1 MKSISGFSKL
11 SKADKI
17 SWLAKYFFTSNPVD
31 IVREFASFAHTNV
44 ETQRLFDGISENTLT
59 NFYLPYGVAPNFM
72 INDRLYCV
80 PMVIEESSVV
90 AAAASGA
97 KFWED
102 KGGFHAQVVSTIKV
116 GQVHFRWEGADP
128 DKLERFFTE
137 AEPRLREGVTHLVS
151 NMERR
156 GGGIVGLELENCQHI
171 EPGLW
176 QLKAR
181 FETCNAMGANF
192 INSVLEEFARLLQ
205 GEVRNYPGFSGRERN
220 VEIIMAI
227 LSNYTPECRV
237 KAWVECPVE
246 KLGSFKGNLSAADFG
261 RKFVT
266 AIRIAE
272 NDRYRAATHNKGIFN
287 GIDAV
292 ILATGN
298 DFRATEACGHAYAAR
313 NGQYASL
320 SHAEINDGVFRF
332 ELDVPL
338 AVGTVGG
345 LTSLHPLAKRSM
357 ELLGN
362 PGAHELME
370 IIACVGLAQNFS
382 AVKSLVTTGI
392 QYGHMRMHL
401 TNILNHFGASEAE
414 VERAVA
420 YFQDKTISFP
430 SVREYLRT
438 LRADNPRNSELKDG
452 KLPAL

>member
-1 MKSISGFSKL
+1 MKRITGFSKL

-17 SWLAKYFFTSNPVD
+17 SWLAKFFFTSNPVD
-31 IVREFASFAHTNV
+31 IVREFASFAHSNV

-59 NFYLPYGVAPNFM
+59 NFYLPYGVAPNFL

-102 KGGFHAQVVSTIKV
+102 KGGFKAQVLSTVKV
-116 GQVHFRWEGADP
+116 GQVHFRWEGTEP
-128 DKLERFFTE
+128 EKLERFFE
-137 AEPRLREGVTHLVS
+137 ELKPRLREGVGHLTA
-151 NMERR
+151 NMEKR
-156 GGGIVGLELENCQHI
+156 GGGILSLELENCQHV

-205 GEVRNYPGFSGRERN
+205 DEVRNHAGFKGREREAE
-220 VEIIMAI
+220 VIMAI

-237 KAWVECPVE
+237 RAWVECPVE
-246 KLGSFKGNLSAADFG
+246 QLGTFKGNLGPAEFG

-272 NDRYRAATHNKGIFN
+272 HDRFRAATHNKGIFN

-298 DFRATEACGHAYAAR
+298 DFRATEACGHAYASR
-313 NGQYASL
+313 DGQYRSL

-332 ELDVPL
+332 ELEVPL

-362 PGAHELME
+362 PGADELME
-370 IIACVGLAQNFS
+370 IIASVGLAQNFS

-401 TNILNHFGASEAE
+401 TNILHHFGASEAE
-414 VERAVA
+414 VERALA

-430 SVREYLRT
+430 SVREFLRT
-438 LRADNPRNSELKDG
+438 QREGHAPGQN
-452 KLPAL
+452 PALSGQH

>member
-1 MKSISGFSKL
+1 MKRISGFSKL

-17 SWLAKYFFTSNPVD
+17 AWLAKYFFTSHPVD
-31 IVREFASFAHTNV
+31 IAREFASFAHSNV

-72 INDRLYCV
+72 INGRLYCV

-102 KGGFHAQVVSTIKV
+102 KGGFRAEVLSTIKV
-116 GQVHFRWEGADP
+116 GQVHFRWEGAEP
-128 DKLERFFTE
+128 EKLERFFVDL
-137 AEPRLREGVTHLVS
+137 EPRLREGVGHLVA

-156 GGGIVGLELENCQHI
+156 GGGILSLELENCQHI

-176 QLKAR
+176 QIKAR

-192 INSVLEEFARLLQ
+192 INSVLEEFARILQ
-205 GEVRNYPGFSGRERN
+205 EEVRKNPSFTGRERDLE
-220 VEIIMAI
+220 VIMAI

-246 KLGSFKGNLSAADFG
+246 QLGSFKGNLSAAQFG
-261 RKFVT
+261 RKFVS

-272 NDRYRAATHNKGIFN
+272 SDRFRATTHNKGIFN

-313 NGQYASL
+313 NGSYASL
-320 SHAEINDGVFRF
+320 SHADIRDGIFRF
-332 ELDVPL
+332 ELEVPL

-362 PGAHELME
+362 PGADELME
-370 IIACVGLAQNFS
+370 IIAAVGLAQNFS

-392 QYGHMRMHL
+392 QHGHMRMHL
-401 TNILNHFGASEAE
+401 TNMLNHFGASELE

-420 YFQDKTISFP
+420 YFQDKTISFG
-430 SVREYLRT
+430 SVRDYITAQREGNQAT
-438 LRADNPRNSELKDG
+438 I
-452 KLPAL
+452 

>member
-1 MKSISGFSKL
+1 MKRITGFSKL
-11 SKADKI
+11 NKADKI

-31 IVREFASFAHTNV
+31 IVREFASFAHSNV

-59 NFYLPYGVAPNFM
+59 NFYLPYGVAPNFL
-72 INDRLYCV
+72 INDQLYVV

-102 KGGFHAQVVSTIKV
+102 KGGFHAEVVSTIKV
-116 GQVHFRWEGADP
+116 GQVHFRWEGAEP
-128 DKLERFFTE
+128 EKLEQFFNE
-137 AEPRLREGVTHLVS
+137 MEPRLREGVTHLVA

-156 GGGIVGLELENCQHI
+156 GGGIMKLELENCQHI

-205 GEVRNYPGFSGRERN
+205 DEVRNNPSFTGRERD

-237 KAWVECPVE
+237 RAWVECPVE
-246 KLGSFKGNLSAADFG
+246 QLGTFKGNLSAAQFG

-320 SHAEINDGVFRF
+320 SHAEITDEGKFRF
-332 ELDVPL
+332 ELEVPL

-362 PGAHELME
+362 PGANELME

-401 TNILNHFGASEAE
+401 TNILNHFGASESEMEKAL
-414 VERAVA
+414 A

-430 SVREYLRT
+430 SVREFIRT
-438 LRADNPRNSELKDG
+438 QRDG
-452 KLPAL
+452 KMPAV

>member
-1 MKSISGFSKL
+1 MKRITGFSKL
-11 SKADKI
+11 NKADKI

-31 IVREFASFAHTNV
+31 IVREFASFAHSNV

-59 NFYLPYGVAPNFM
+59 NFYLPYGVAPNFL
-72 INDRLYCV
+72 INDQLYVV

-102 KGGFHAQVVSTIKV
+102 KGGFHAEVVSTIKV
-116 GQVHFRWEGADP
+116 GQVHFRWEGAEP
-128 DKLERFFTE
+128 EKLEHFFNE
-137 AEPRLREGVTHLVS
+137 MEPRLREGVTHLVA

-156 GGGIVGLELENCQHI
+156 GGGIMKLELENCQHI

-205 GEVRNYPGFSGRERN
+205 DEVRNNPSFTGRERD

-237 KAWVECPVE
+237 RAWVECPVE
-246 KLGSFKGNLSAADFG
+246 QLGTFKGNLSAAQFG

-320 SHAEINDGVFRF
+320 SHAEITDEGKFRF
-332 ELDVPL
+332 ELEVPL

-362 PGAHELME
+362 PGANELME

-401 TNILNHFGASEAE
+401 TNILNHFGASESEMEKAL
-414 VERAVA
+414 A

-430 SVREYLRT
+430 SVREFIRT
-438 LRADNPRNSELKDG
+438 QRDG
-452 KLPAL
+452 KMPAV

>member
-1 MKSISGFSKL
+1 MKRISGFSKL

-31 IVREFASFAHTNV
+31 IVREFASFAHSNV

-59 NFYLPYGVAPNFM
+59 NFYLPYGVAPNFL
-72 INDRLYCV
+72 INGRLYVV

-102 KGGFHAQVVSTIKV
+102 KGGFHAEVVSTIKV
-116 GQVHFRWEGADP
+116 GQVHFRWEGTESE
-128 DKLERFFTE
+128 KLERFFLE
-137 AEPRLREGVTHLVS
+137 LEPRLRESVTHLVA

-156 GGGIVGLELENCQHI
+156 GGGITTLELENCQHI

-192 INSVLEEFARLLQ
+192 INSVLEEFARQLQ
-205 GEVRNYPGFSGRERN
+205 EEIRNYNGFSGRERDIE
-220 VEIIMAI
+220 VIMAI

-246 KLGSFKGNLSAADFG
+246 QLGQFKGNLNAARFA

-272 NDRYRAATHNKGIFN
+272 NDRFRAATHNKGIFN

-320 SHAEINDGVFRF
+320 SHAEITDEGRFRF

-362 PGAHELME
+362 PGANELME
-370 IIACVGLAQNFS
+370 IIASVGLAQNFS
-382 AVKSLVTTGI
+382 AIKSLVTTGI

-414 VERAVA
+414 MEKALA
-420 YFQDKTISFP
+420 YFQDKAISFP
-430 SVREYLRT
+430 SVREFIRT
-438 LRADNPRNSELKDG
+438 QRDG
-452 KLPAL
+452 QLPAL

>member
-1 MKSISGFSKL
+1 MKRITGFSKL
-11 SKADKI
+11 NKADKI

-31 IVREFASFAHTNV
+31 IVREFASFAHSNV
-44 ETQRLFDGISENTLT
+44 ETHRLFDGISENTLT
-59 NFYLPYGVAPNFM
+59 NFYLPYGVAPNFL
-72 INDRLYCV
+72 INDQLYVV

-102 KGGFHAQVVSTIKV
+102 KGGFHAEVVSTIKV
-116 GQVHFRWEGADP
+116 GQVHFRWEGAEP
-128 DKLERFFTE
+128 EKLEHFFNE
-137 AEPRLREGVTHLVS
+137 MEPRLREGVTHLVA

-156 GGGIVGLELENCQHI
+156 GGGIMKLELENCQHI

-205 GEVRNYPGFSGRERN
+205 DEVRNNPSFTGRECD

-237 KAWVECPVE
+237 RAWVECPVE
-246 KLGSFKGNLSAADFG
+246 QLGTFKGNLSAAQFG

-320 SHAEINDGVFRF
+320 SHAEITDEGKFRF
-332 ELDVPL
+332 ELEVPL

-362 PGAHELME
+362 PGANELME

-401 TNILNHFGASEAE
+401 TNILNHFGASESEMEKAL
-414 VERAVA
+414 A

-430 SVREYLRT
+430 SVREFIRT
-438 LRADNPRNSELKDG
+438 QRDG
-452 KLPAL
+452 KMPAV

>member
-1 MKSISGFSKL
+1 MKRITGFSKL
-11 SKADKI
+11 NKADKI

-31 IVREFASFAHTNV
+31 IVREFASFAHSNV

-59 NFYLPYGVAPNFM
+59 NFYLPYVVAPNFL
-72 INDRLYCV
+72 INDQLYVV

-102 KGGFHAQVVSTIKV
+102 KGGFHAEVVSTIKV
-116 GQVHFRWEGADP
+116 GQVHFRWEGAEP
-128 DKLERFFTE
+128 EKLEHFFNE
-137 AEPRLREGVTHLVS
+137 MEPRLREGVTHLVA

-156 GGGIVGLELENCQHI
+156 GGGIMKLELENCQHI

-205 GEVRNYPGFSGRERN
+205 DEVRNNPSFTGRERD

-237 KAWVECPVE
+237 RAWVECPVE
-246 KLGSFKGNLSAADFG
+246 QLGTFKGNLSAAQFG

-320 SHAEINDGVFRF
+320 SHAEITDEGKFRF
-332 ELDVPL
+332 ELEVPL

-362 PGAHELME
+362 PGANELME

-401 TNILNHFGASEAE
+401 TNILNHFGASESEMEKAL
-414 VERAVA
+414 A

-430 SVREYLRT
+430 SVREFIRT
-438 LRADNPRNSELKDG
+438 QRDG
-452 KLPAL
+452 KMPAV